1 MADHPDGLG
10 AYLDGLTNIGV
21 RAGIGIEVFNDIENE
36 APLDISKPV
45 LEQRLHFSYNWHISR
60 PSITSQAVE
69 LRGNGAMA
77 PVFLDPNLL
86 MLHLRFADHEQL
98 EHRQNLRIEAFAQN
112 RGGAKSRWRL
122 NMIRTLKQVRNLWER
137 AESSIELPHRE
148 FIKNS
153 LPEYKTKPLEDGV
166 YPKFSEHGMKEVN
179 PRPFVNPGVTNDI
192 GDFRYRFPDRCKN
205 WHS

>member
-1 MADHPDGLG
+1 
-10 AYLDGLTNIGV
+10 
-21 RAGIGIEVFNDIENE
+21 
-36 APLDISKPV
+36 
-45 LEQRLHFSYNWHISR
+45 
-60 PSITSQAVE
+60 
-69 LRGNGAMA
+69 
-77 PVFLDPNLL
+77 
-86 MLHLRFADHEQL
+86 
-98 EHRQNLRIEAFAQN
+98 
-112 RGGAKSRWRL
+112 
-122 NMIRTLKQVRNLWER
+122 MIRTLKQVRNLWER